1 MCRWKARFFQGL
13 TTIMSKTATFDGDI
27 GVLTRPSGER
37 QAYVGRTEFRRLER
51 IVVLAGGLALG
62 GAAGFMT
69 EIALGRPSFFGLVA
83 SGAILIPLALY
94 LCSQTLRESFVR
106 RAYGCAT
113 ATIIHGAALLA
124 WPMTALFTPLSPMT
138 FWMAPITAVSALVLF
153 ASCWGGPPRAVY
165 RLSLQGFIVAAAA
178 MYQGA
183 LVMMAG

>member
-1 MCRWKARFFQGL
+1 
-13 TTIMSKTATFDGDI
+13 MSSRIATYGGDV
-27 GVLTRPSGER
+27 GVLTRPYGKR
-37 QAYVGRTEFRRLER
+37 RAYVGRTDFRRLER

-62 GAAGFMT
+62 GIAGFAV
-69 EIALGRPSFFGLVA
+69 EIMLGRPGLLGVIA

-106 RAYGCAT
+106 HAYGCAT
-113 ATIIHGAALLA
+113 ATILHGAALLA
-124 WPMTALFTPLSPMT
+124 WPLTALLAPMSPLM
-138 FWMAPITAVSALVLF
+138 FWMAPIAAVSALVLF

-183 LVMMAG
+183 LLIMGG